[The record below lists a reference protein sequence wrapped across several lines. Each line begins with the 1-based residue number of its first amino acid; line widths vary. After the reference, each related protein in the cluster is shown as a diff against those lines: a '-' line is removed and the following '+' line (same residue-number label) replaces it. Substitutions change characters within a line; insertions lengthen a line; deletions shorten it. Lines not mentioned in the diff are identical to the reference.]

1 MNIRN
6 IVTSA
11 LAVLLIASTTSA
23 HAQVS
28 WQAFAERV
36 GPKSLV
42 VVQLTNGRRVEGHI
56 VQVTETIVSVLPKTR
71 IRVPVRHLALA
82 DIQSIEVE
90 REGWSPGAKVLA
102 SVGAIAGAMAIITIA
117 MLARGD

>member
-1 MNIRN
+1 MTIRS
-6 IVTSA
+6 IVAT
-11 LAVLLIASTTSA
+11 LAVLFVASASSA
-23 HAQVS
+23 QPPVS

-42 VVQLTNGRRVEGHI
+42 AVELINGRRVEGHI
-56 VQVTETIVSVLPKTR
+56 VQVTGTAVSVLPKTR
-71 IRVPVRHLALA
+71 IPVPVRQLALA

-102 SVGAIAGAMAIITIA
+102 GVGTVAGILATIA
-117 MLARGD
+117 IMMLAGSR